1 MCILWSGLC
10 RLNRCDDICVTLVTN
25 PIFLCSSAIGDI
37 DLFTGVVAEL
47 PLKVRPGFEGSTSTI
62 GETLNFIQGTSFQR
76 AKCGDRY
83 WYEFA
88 DALFTPGKL
97 FKSIRHFLKEKRYL
111 VCSDVLLCGVVLFA
125 CSLMDMVHVIVR
137 IVILPLFLYCSSNPS
152 HSGRDIC
159 HYHLRKRSQCP
170 GNSSQSFLGTRPVS
184 ISFLNTCKHM
194 HGLSNCYCLR

>member
-1 MCILWSGLC
+1 M
-10 RLNRCDDICVTLVTN
+10 NRFDDIGVTLVTN
-25 PIFLCSSAIGDI
+25 LIFLYSSAIDDI

-97 FKSIRHFLKEKRYL
+97 FKSIRHFPKEKRYL

-125 CSLMDMVHVIVR
+125 CSRLVMVHIIVR
-137 IVILPLFLYCSSNPS
+137 IVIIQLFLYCSSNPS

-159 HYHLRKRSQCP
+159 HHHLRKRSQCP

-184 ISFLNTCKHM
+184 MSFFNTCKHM